1 MSQETVSSLLNKAA
15 LCERLDISPRTLEYM
30 VSRQEFPPPVRV
42 GKKVYWSEVAVRRW
56 QRQLF
61 LSQENW
67 MPGD

>member
-1 MSQETVSSLLNKAA
+1 MSQETVSSLLNKTT
-15 LCERLDISPRTLEYM
+15 LCERLGISPRTLEYM

-42 GKKVYWSEVAVRRW
+42 GKKVYWSDVAVLRW